1 MTVYRGRAHRRNP
14 SVRTVRSRP
23 FIVSTDLRRSMQNE
37 DRRTPTNGLGRRES
51 PKDLQTAEPRLNLS
65 LSRYTPIRSGRFE
78 RPGGFGCA
86 VSESEHKTNILELWP
101 VLLRFL
107 VPSCILIASRD
118 PIAS

>member
-1 MTVYRGRAHRRNP
+1 MTVYCGRAHRRNP

-23 FIVSTDLRRSMQNE
+23 FIVSTDPSSSAPTYDVRCRTE
-37 DRRTPTNGLGRRES
+37 DRRTPTNGPGRRES
-51 PKDLQTAEPRLNLS
+51 PKDLRAAEPRLNLS

-107 VPSCILIASRD
+107 VPSCI
-118 PIAS
+118 